1 MTRALHRCAAPS
13 LPVTMSKARLFSM
26 YFCLDVNRREMAL
39 SQMLHRLNASLR
51 AGF

>member
-13 LPVTMSKARLFSM
+13 LPVTMSKARFLSM
-26 YFCLDVNRREMAL
+26 YFCLGVNRCEMAL
-39 SQMLHRLNASLR
+39 SQMLHRVNASLW